1 MEQKRIFP
9 EYVPRKEEQDIRDDV
24 ALVQADGRSRAVLLY
39 GKGGSGKT
47 SLVRALAE
55 SEKADNMAEPEK
67 AENMT
72 AWLDPVDVDDP
83 EYWLLSNLERLVA
96 EQLDPQHEHFGPY
109 LDYLEE
115 LPDYALPR
123 IGHETIVSHLGRIKR
138 VFVECYTE
146 FIEATGKT
154 VVMAFDTVET
164 IRGVY
169 LLYTFTQW
177 MKALPATLFI
187 LSGRPQ
193 YDSRDK
199 DAIESELDDPYQKI
213 PVRKIVLGEFSQQA
227 ATDYLN
233 SSQVATGLSADETEA
248 LVLLSGGHPLWLAF
262 AISYVDEIGI
272 PREADVSARG
282 IPKETAMDLATIRRE
297 VPYGGEPTRKGRYL
311 QNEFKRRLV
320 TPYQEDDFW
329 HEASK
334 RLAVVRQSVNRS
346 IWLQLMSDHHL
357 PKGVRSPEEAW
368 EALKQRPWIRTRANG
383 RFVTLHDAVAEEL
396 AYRIIPL
403 HDENQQWRRW
413 LWKRAAEIYSA
424 LIQAPEEEFA
434 ADMAAVD
441 DRLRRLDED
450 LSSPGYTG
458 LAADQETEESARIKV
473 EERKSIEEVAR
484 LDARKRELDQFR
496 VIAFYY
502 QVLSNFAEGS
512 QQFLSLYEEAVQ
524 ENDVFLQDWLALE
537 MQRFLPGAVHPY
549 TLDDIVGGAIGE
561 FQEWLKG
568 DGREYYLKIGM
579 RVAGYLI
586 DNEQP
591 QASVE
596 LLKGLPEDVADDSQ
610 LSRLRILK
618 SNAYMRIPERVNDA
632 LAHIER
638 AQEDASALESAKLI
652 TDAQNELGFYY
663 RSIGLWRQADEA
675 YKRARDTISASLA
688 KGVSREDRENMASIH
703 TNWAYLKGLTG
714 KYTEG
719 LSLVESAIDVRHR
732 FKLFQQEGISWS
744 VCGEVHRYEKRFI
757 KAWDAYALAEQL
769 FQGQRNWSWLGTIY
783 QQQAICLQQATEDGI
798 IVAPERD
805 PQKLIIMALDICRD
819 QNLRGYPSALNRA
832 GRIFGRQNFDAGLS
846 YLEEGIEWAYK
857 LSDGWFWFANL
868 IEYAELRY
876 RAWVELEKKGK
887 ETEAR
892 AHRDQID
899 RYKADVK
906 RAASLRKFSDLEGR
920 WKLVHGH
927 TAVRDALA
935 SGDTSELG
943 AALKNYKTGFV
954 LLNRGY
960 MGSSGTA
967 ALAGQFEK
975 FTELFKRLPPDVQ
988 AQWLEVLRAAWSR
1001 NQKSSILLLPRLEHL
1016 Y

>member
-1 MEQKRIFP
+1 MEQKPMFP
-9 EYVPRKEEQDIRDDV
+9 EYIHRKEEQDIRDDV
-24 ALVQADGRSRAVLLY
+24 DQVRADGKSRAVLLY

-47 SLVRALAE
+47 WLVRALAE
-55 SEKADNMAEPEK
+55 SEKAD
-67 AENMT
+67 NMT

-109 LDYLEE
+109 LDYLAE

-138 VFVECYTE
+138 VFVDCYTG

-154 VVMAFDTVET
+154 VVMALDTVET

-193 YDSRDK
+193 YDPHDM

-213 PVRKIVLGEFSQQA
+213 PVRKIVLGDFSQQA

-233 SSQVATGLSADETEA
+233 SSQVATGLSSDETEA

-272 PREADVSARG
+272 PKEADVSPRDTPEKA
-282 IPKETAMDLATIRRE
+282 AADLATIRRE
-297 VPYGGEPTRKGRYL
+297 VPYGKEPTRKGRYL

-320 TPYQEDDFW
+320 TPYHEADFW
-329 HEASK
+329 HESIK

-346 IWLQLMSDHHL
+346 IWLQLMSDRRL
-357 PKGVRSPEEAW
+357 PESVQSPEEAW
-368 EALKQRPWIRTRANG
+368 KELKQRPWIRTRANG

-403 HDENQQWRRW
+403 HDQDQQWRRD

-434 ADMAAVD
+434 ADLAAVD

-450 LSSPGYTG
+450 LSSPGDTG
-458 LAADQETEESARIKV
+458 LAADQEAAESARIKV
-473 EERKSIEEVAR
+473 EERNSIEEVAR

-496 VIAFYY
+496 VIALYY
-502 QVLSNFAEGS
+502 EMLSNFAKGS

-537 MQRFLPGAVHPY
+537 MQRFLPGAIHPY
-549 TLDDIVGGAIGE
+549 TLDDIVGGAISE
-561 FQEWLKG
+561 FQRWLSG
-568 DGREYYLKIGM
+568 QGRKYYLKIGM

-591 QASVE
+591 QASIE
-596 LLKGLPEDVADDSQ
+596 LLEGLPEDVADDNQ

-638 AQEDASALESAKLI
+638 AQKDASALESAKLI
-652 TDAQNELGFYY
+652 ADAQNELGFYY
-663 RSIGLWRQADEA
+663 RSIGLWRRADKA
-675 YKRARDTISASLA
+675 YERARDTISASLA

-703 TNWAYLKGLTG
+703 SNWAYLKGLTG
-714 KYTEG
+714 KYNEG
-719 LSLVESAIDVRHR
+719 LSLVESAIDVRHQ

-744 VCGEVHRYEKRFI
+744 VCGEVHRYEKRFM
-757 KAWDAYALAEQL
+757 KAWEAYAIAEQL

-783 QQQAICLQQATEDGI
+783 QQQAICVLQATEDGI
-798 IVAPERD
+798 IVAPDRK
-805 PQKLIIMALDICRD
+805 PRTHCQKLIIMALDICRD

-832 GRIFGRQNFDAGLS
+832 GRIFGREDFDVGLS
-846 YLEEGIEWAYK
+846 YLKEGIEWAYK

-868 IEYAELRY
+868 IEYAELSY

-887 ETEAR
+887 EKEAR

-899 RYKADVK
+899 HYKADVA
-906 RAASLRKFSDLEGR
+906 RAASLYEFSDLEGR
-920 WKLVHGH
+920 WRLVHGH
-927 TAVRDALA
+927 MAVRDALA
-935 SGDTSELG
+935 SGDASALG
-943 AALKNYKTGFV
+943 TALEDYKTGFV
-954 LLNRGY
+954 LLARGY

-975 FTELFKRLPPDVQ
+975 FPELFKRLPPDVR
-988 AQWLEVLRAAWSR
+988 AQWLEELRAAWSD
-1001 NQKSSILLLPRLEHL
+1001 NQESSTLLLPRLEHL